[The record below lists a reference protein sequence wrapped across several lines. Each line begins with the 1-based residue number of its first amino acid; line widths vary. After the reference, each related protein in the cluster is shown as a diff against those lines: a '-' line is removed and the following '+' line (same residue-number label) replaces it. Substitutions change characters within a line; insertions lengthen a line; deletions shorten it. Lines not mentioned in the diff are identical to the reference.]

1 MRRSPLL
8 PFAAALTLL
17 AACSDQSVTAPA
29 SFAPTAAA
37 RDASSVWASTVTGE
51 TGPGSRYALYMPAS
65 WNGDVVVYA
74 HGIKP
79 AFAPVELPTG
89 DGFPA
94 VRDALGALGYAV
106 AYSSFSENG
115 WALKDGAQRTHQ
127 LSGLFTATFGK
138 PDRTYLMGT
147 SLGGLIVEEM
157 AERFAGKYDGVFAMC
172 APLAG
177 TKTEIEYI
185 ANVRVLFD
193 LFYPGVVP
201 GDVLTVPPGV
211 DFDTQVQPRIIA
223 AVMANPTGLGIIA
236 RLAQTPL
243 AGPSPTELL
252 TSLIYALKYDFIG
265 IDDFLGR
272 THGHS
277 MFDNSGT
284 VYSAAAPGL
293 LPDAVLQFINGSV
306 GRFTSTPDAAH
317 YLAKYYQPTGDVSV
331 PTLTLHTVRD
341 PLVPFSLHER
351 PFADLVG
358 AANQSPLLLQRGVDT
373 FGHCT
378 FTTQQMVDGFQ
389 ALAGW
394 VETGVKPAS

>member
-1 MRRSPLL
+1 MRRSSLL
-8 PFAAALTLL
+8 PLAAVLTL
-17 AACSDQSVTAPA
+17 AACSEQSVTAPA
-29 SFAPTAAA
+29 SFAPSAAA

-51 TGPGSRYALYMPAS
+51 TGPGSQYAMYMPAS

-127 LSGLFTATFGK
+127 LSGLFTSKFGQ
-138 PDRTYLMGT
+138 PERTYLMGT
-147 SLGGLIVEEM
+147 SLGGIIVEEM
-157 AERFAGKYDGVFAMC
+157 AEKFAGKYDGVFAMC

-177 TKTEIEYI
+177 TKTEIDYI

-201 GDVLTVPPGV
+201 GDVITVPVGI

-223 AVMANPTGLGIIA
+223 AVIANPTGLGIIA

-243 AGPSPTELL
+243 TGNSSTELL

-265 IDDFLGR
+265 IDDFLDR

-277 MFDNSGT
+277 MFDNHLT
-284 VYSAAAPGL
+284 TYTTAAPGL
-293 LPDAVLQFINGSV
+293 LPPEVLQFINGTV
-306 GRFTSTPDAAH
+306 GRFTSTPDAERH
-317 YLAKYYQPTGDVSV
+317 LAKYYQTTGALSV

-341 PLVPFSLHER
+341 PLVPFPLHE
-351 PFADLVG
+351 PAFAALVDG
-358 AANQSPLLLQRGVDT
+358 AGGSPLLLQRSVDT

-389 ALAGW
+389 ALTGW
-394 VETGVKPAS
+394 VESGVKPAS